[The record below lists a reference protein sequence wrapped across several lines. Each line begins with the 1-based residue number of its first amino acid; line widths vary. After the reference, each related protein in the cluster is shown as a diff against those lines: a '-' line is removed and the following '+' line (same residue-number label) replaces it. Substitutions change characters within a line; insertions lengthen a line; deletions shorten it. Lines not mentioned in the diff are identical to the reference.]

1 MLLEKQEI
9 FVGLNGINIGKEN
22 GMRAGLYNSPSP
34 SQLRR
39 KSLERRNSSR
49 RRPNYPIFLVIV
61 GVLFILGFWIVGLQ
75 QYPNPGTHLPDRTQR
90 GGDADE
96 GVLSPNSLS
105 RQLGDQMT
113 LCKSYAVIAKENSNL
128 QLAWHLSAQI
138 RASQQLLSLA
148 ATRGSPIVWKEV
160 KPIMQEMS
168 SLIYQ
173 AKELHYDSAT
183 MLMKLKA
190 EMQALEEMAN
200 TAATQSAT
208 FGQLAAEA
216 VPKSLYC
223 LSLRLA
229 MKWASDADLREQ
241 VIKEQKQVAT
251 ALVNTNLLHF
261 CVFSDNVLG
270 ASVVVNSTIMNAN
283 HPEHLVFHLVT
294 DAVNYG
300 AMQSWFCLNDF
311 KGAVIEIQTV
321 ESFTWLN
328 ASYVPVLKQL
338 QDAETQNYYFRS
350 TGQNAGEAQR
360 TALKF
365 RNPKYLSMLNHLRFY
380 IPEVY
385 PQLDKVVFLD
395 DDVVVQRD
403 LTDLFSLDLHNNV
416 NGAVETCLE
425 SFHRFHKYLNFSHP
439 KIKSHFDP
447 DACGWAF
454 GMNVFD
460 LVRWREEGVTARY
473 HYWQEQNVDRTLW
486 KLGTL
491 PAGLLAFYGLTE
503 PLDRRWHILG
513 LGYDANIDADLIE
526 NGAVV
531 HYNGNMK
538 PWLKLAMSRYKP
550 IWENYVDF
558 QNSYLQQCNFH

>member
-1 MLLEKQEI
+1 ML
-9 FVGLNGINIGKEN
+9 
-22 GMRAGLYNSPSP
+22 
-34 SQLRR
+34 
-39 KSLERRNSSR
+39 
-49 RRPNYPIFLVIV
+49 
-61 GVLFILGFWIVGLQ
+61 
-75 QYPNPGTHLPDRTQR
+75 
-90 GGDADE
+90 
-96 GVLSPNSLS
+96 
-105 RQLGDQMT
+105 
-113 LCKSYAVIAKENSNL
+113 
-128 QLAWHLSAQI
+128 
-138 RASQQLLSLA
+138 
-148 ATRGSPIVWKEV
+148 
-160 KPIMQEMS
+160 
-168 SLIYQ
+168 
-173 AKELHYDSAT
+173 
-183 MLMKLKA
+183 
-190 EMQALEEMAN
+190 QALEEMAN

-385 PQLDKVVFLD
+385 PQLDKVIAILKSKQV
-395 DDVVVQRD
+395 
-403 LTDLFSLDLHNNV
+403 S
-416 NGAVETCLE
+416 G
-425 SFHRFHKYLNFSHP
+425 SFCFVKF
-439 KIKSHFDP
+439 
-447 DACGWAF
+447 
-454 GMNVFD
+454 
-460 LVRWREEGVTARY
+460 E
-473 HYWQEQNVDRTLW
+473 
-486 KLGTL
+486 
-491 PAGLLAFYGLTE
+491 
-503 PLDRRWHILG
+503 
-513 LGYDANIDADLIE
+513 
-526 NGAVV
+526 
-531 HYNGNMK
+531 
-538 PWLKLAMSRYKP
+538 
-550 IWENYVDF
+550 
-558 QNSYLQQCNFH
+558 